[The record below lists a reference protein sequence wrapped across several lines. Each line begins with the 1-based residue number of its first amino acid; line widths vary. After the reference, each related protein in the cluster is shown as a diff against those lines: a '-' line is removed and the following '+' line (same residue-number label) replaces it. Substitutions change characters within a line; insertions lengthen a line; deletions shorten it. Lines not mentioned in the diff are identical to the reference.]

1 VFLFINFELNIYL
14 FNMESLQWSTYSN
27 ALAFQGVC
35 IGLSEVM
42 GSAGKHQLL
51 SFMDELIP
59 TIRTALCDRYAF
71 LQFFHCFYLMF
82 SSNHIYLILTAP
94 ILMFSSNHI
103 YLTLTAPK
111 RSVNLLG

>member
-1 VFLFINFELNIYL
+1 MFLFINFELNIYL

-71 LQFFHCFYLMF
+71 LLFLFVILYSMF
-82 SSNHIYLILTAP
+82 SSSHIYHNSTQEVRESAGLA
-94 ILMFSSNHI
+94 FS
-103 YLTLTAPK
+103 TLYK
-111 RSVNLLG
+111 VI

>member
-1 VFLFINFELNIYL
+1 MQPI
-14 FNMESLQWSTYSN
+14 SS
-27 ALAFQGVC
+27 QGVC

-71 LQFFHCFYLMF
+71 LLDLFAVF
-82 SSNHIYLILTAP
+82 I
-94 ILMFSSNHI
+94 
-103 YLTLTAPK
+103 
-111 RSVNLLG
+111 

>member
-1 VFLFINFELNIYL
+1 VFIILNLPFILFHMQPI
-14 FNMESLQWSTYSN
+14 S
-27 ALAFQGVC
+27 FQGVC

-71 LQFFHCFYLMF
+71 LLDLFAVC
-82 SSNHIYLILTAP
+82 I
-94 ILMFSSNHI
+94 
-103 YLTLTAPK
+103 
-111 RSVNLLG
+111 

>member
-1 VFLFINFELNIYL
+1 
-14 FNMESLQWSTYSN
+14 MESLKWSTYFN
-27 ALAFQGVC
+27 TLAFQGVC

-71 LQFFHCFYLMF
+71 LLFLFVICTSCSHLAISIFYHNSTQEVRESAGLAF
-82 SSNHIYLILTAP
+82 STLYKVFELKP
-94 ILMFSSNHI
+94 IMNF
-103 YLTLTAPK
+103 
-111 RSVNLLG
+111 

>member
-1 VFLFINFELNIYL
+1 MFWFIYFELNIYL
-14 FNMESLQWSTYSN
+14 FNMDSLKWSTYFN
-27 ALAFQGVC
+27 TLAFQGVC

-71 LQFFHCFYLMF
+71 LLFFLLFL
-82 SSNHIYLILTAP
+82 SDVLI
-94 ILMFSSNHI
+94 
-103 YLTLTAPK
+103 
-111 RSVNLLG
+111 